1 MKFNQ
6 NLPFYYYYLLLTWL
20 SGTSGHF
27 NIFLDSTEVKK
38 LMGLDTELYYVKNGI
53 VNSYAV
59 GYVLTVN
66 STIEELEFTW
76 QNLETQAY
84 HYTISIEY
92 NLTQNALA
100 PPSLNIPSVGFLPFS
115 QKTFSLHLH
124 CYGNVSM
131 QVDTQ
136 IHFSIVGPKDTDEIA
151 FSVKRNKICLKHGL
165 KLKDVALSQTT
176 KTIKLNHVDDSST
189 FVAATFTFFITM
201 TLAIAAGVSYFRN
214 KKRSCLSS
222 PTVFRATYANAGYSG
237 PQSVIIKLDP
247 IGTNHRPSSAASG
260 SYATIASLNK
270 YQMPDITKT
279 YNWFRGPSPYATTML
294 NGETNYHEPHLY
306 DKAESVAS
314 SKISY
319 YASSQVTQLCTLSTP
334 SKSLHSKASQNK
346 KLNTDKLK
354 SIAVLSE
361 CIEMD
366 ILVHC
371 GTYGRIYRGNLHEN
385 VGQLRSVLIKTVVD
399 NATLTQV
406 SFLLSDASI
415 LCDLPH
421 PNLLYPIAAFTD
433 LSGPPKIAYDMPKDN
448 LKSYLQHYR
457 DGIHIQNGIPLNT
470 RQLVDIALHISR
482 GLLYMHN
489 NNLLHGDIATRNCWI
504 NSELNVCLGD
514 NALAKD
520 IFSAEYH
527 CIGDNESRP
536 IKWMSLE
543 ALERRLVTT
552 ASDVWQLGVLF
563 WELATLASIPYEEVD
578 AFELLPYLSD
588 GFRLTQPKNCP
599 DKFFRIMSSCWAADP
614 DYRPTLIQML
624 TYLHELFDDLGKYI

>member
-1 MKFNQ
+1 MNFKQLFN
-6 NLPFYYYYLLLTWL
+6 LLLFL
-20 SGTSGHF
+20 LNLHSIAGHF
-27 NIFLDSTEVKK
+27 NILLDSTEVKK

-53 VNSYAV
+53 VNNYAV

-66 STIEELEFTW
+66 NTIEELEFTW
-76 QNLETQAY
+76 QNLAQQAL
-84 HYTISIEY
+84 HYKISIEY

-100 PPSLNIPSVGFLPFS
+100 PPSLSIPSKGFLPFS
-115 QKTFSLHLH
+115 KRTFSLHLH
-124 CYGNVSM
+124 CFGNVSQQVDM
-131 QVDTQ
+131 QV
-136 IHFSIVGPKDTDEIA
+136 HFTIVGSTDEGEVN
-151 FSVKRNKICLKHGL
+151 FSVKRNKICLEHGL

-176 KTIKLNHVDDSST
+176 KTIKLNHEDDSSA

-201 TLAIAAGVSYFRN
+201 TLALAAGISYFRN
-214 KKRSCLSS
+214 KKRSYMSS
-222 PTVFRATYANAGYSG
+222 PTTFRATYANAGYNG

-247 IGTNHRPSSAASG
+247 NFRPSSVASG

-279 YNWFRGPSPYATTML
+279 TYSWFRGPSPYATTNL
-294 NGETNYHEPHLY
+294 NGEYQEPHLY

-319 YASSQVTQLCTLSTP
+319 YASSQVTQVCTLSTP
-334 SKSLHSKASQNK
+334 SKSLHSRASHNK

-354 SIAVLSE
+354 AMAVASDL
-361 CIEMD
+361 IETD
-366 ILVHC
+366 ILLHQ
-371 GTYGRIYRGNLHEN
+371 GTYGRIFRGNLHEG
-385 VGQLRSVLIKTVVD
+385 VGQLRPALVKTVVE

-406 SFLLSDASI
+406 SFLLADAS
-415 LCDLPH
+415 LLADMQH
-421 PNLLYPIAAFTD
+421 PNLLFPIAAFAD
-433 LSGPPKIAYDMPKDN
+433 LSGPPKVAYDLPKDN
-448 LKSYLQHYR
+448 LKSYLTNYR
-457 DGIHIQNGIPLNT
+457 DGIHIANGIPLNT
-470 RQLVDIALHISR
+470 RQLVDIALHITR
-482 GLLYMHN
+482 GLLHMHN

-504 NSELNVCLGD
+504 TIGANVCIGD

-520 IFSAEYH
+520 LFSAEYH
-527 CIGDNESRP
+527 CTGDNENRP

-543 ALERRLVTT
+543 ALERRQVTT

-563 WELATLASIPYEEVD
+563 WELATLATIPYEEVD

-599 DKFFRIMSSCWAADP
+599 DKFFRIMSSCWSADP